1 MTSPRSALD
10 RDVSLGQSLEH
21 ATRASGTCRDIAH
34 TVHGGPEAAAAA
46 GCVVP
51 PPEQMP
57 EHRDFKLFNTYC
69 GQLRALLAREDV
81 EKVGFNGSL
90 RMVVSL

>member
-1 MTSPRSALD
+1 MHG
-10 RDVSLGQSLEH
+10 SL
-21 ATRASGTCRDIAH
+21 
-34 TVHGGPEAAAAA
+34 EAAAAA

-69 GQLRALLAREDV
+69 EQLRVLLAAENV
-81 EKVGFNGSL
+81 EKVWTAGLHNL
-90 RMVVSL
+90 V